1 MTFPPLVHASWI
13 LHAASRHSLKDN
25 APTDCCFPLVLLWS
39 LLSPTPSCFFFSV
52 FISYQM
58 GIITDRLHS
67 QSSVTQPTN
76 RGRNLEKQTYQILK
90 FRETSPASEPFART
104 GFGPSTNRKERMIAY
119 ISSFDSVYT
128 RGKAAGSCS

>member
-1 MTFPPLVHASWI
+1 
-13 LHAASRHSLKDN
+13 
-25 APTDCCFPLVLLWS
+25 
-39 LLSPTPSCFFFSV
+39 
-52 FISYQM
+52 M

-67 QSSVTQPTN
+67 VRKACLNSPSLPLHSCFVLREAIKGHVDVEAQGTWLTYVLPQKQSSVTQPTN